1 MHGNM
6 PITERTRT
14 ILEAIAKGNTYE
26 QILVQDPALTYHDIF
41 HAAAEALQIATATET
56 PKAYDLTEIRQ
67 DHPRAYEPWP
77 SEDDN
82 QLRQLFHAGASQ
94 EQMSKA
100 LQRQSGAI
108 RSRLVKLHLGI

>member
-1 MHGNM
+1 MAV
-6 PITERTRT
+6 
-14 ILEAIAKGNTYE
+14 LEDADRE
-26 QILVQDPALTYHDIF
+26 QVVMNPALTYHYIF
-41 HAAAEALQIATATET
+41 PAAAEALQLATATEP

-67 DHPRAYEPWP
+67 DHPRAYEPWTP
-77 SEDDN
+77 KDDN

-100 LQRQSGAI
+100 LLRQSGAI